1 MAGNKKTILSE
12 IMWIAVAIA
21 TMVAVVISI
30 TKADYKQTFYFSLL
44 TIVSIFMYI
53 IKRRIRKSQ
62 N

>member
-1 MAGNKKTILSE
+1 MADKKKSILSE
-12 IMWIAVAIA
+12 VLWIAVAIA
-21 TMVAVVISI
+21 TVVAIVISI